1 MPEPLNRWKPVTS
14 EYQEELEPRKRR
26 SLRDRLLRRPAGKA
40 VKVDAGA
47 AETRAEPSAPAG
59 ILGVTWFYVLSS
71 AAYFVSGSVLLSFP
85 LSDPAY
91 KLMRHGHVI
100 VPFPVGQLENVP
112 LVNVLAES
120 FFIMAVVSAAVA
132 VLWMVRSRAARGIT
146 VCYAGAWLVR
156 NLLYLFGNRVGF
168 HTGPLAPGARQI
180 LLVESCADALIFLY
194 LSTSMRAQKSLRKLR
209 S

>member
-26 SLRDRLLRRPAGKA
+26 SLRDRFFRRPAGKA
-40 VKVDAGA
+40 KESPAEAKA
-47 AETRAEPSAPAG
+47 AAG
-59 ILGVTWFYVLSS
+59 IVGVTWFYVLNS

-85 LSDPAY
+85 LSDFAY

-120 FFIMAVVSAAVA
+120 FFIMAVVSAVVA
-132 VLWMVRSRAARGIT
+132 VLWMARSRAARWIT
-146 VCYAGAWLVR
+146 VCYAGAWLIR
-156 NLLYLFGNRVGF
+156 NLLYLFGDRVGF
-168 HTGPLAPGARQI
+168 HAGPLAPGARE
-180 LLVESCADALIFLY
+180 LLFVDSFADALIFLY
-194 LSTSMRAQKSLRKLR
+194 LAFYMRATKSLEKLR

>member
-1 MPEPLNRWKPVTS
+1 MPEPLNRWTPVTS
-14 EYQEELEPRKRR
+14 AYQEELEPRKRR

-40 VKVDAGA
+40 VKPGAGP
-47 AETRAEPSAPAG
+47 AETQAEPTTPAG
-59 ILGVTWFYVLSS
+59 IFGVTWFYGIN
-71 AAYFVSGSVLLSFP
+71 AAVYFASGSVLLSFP
-85 LSDPAY
+85 LSDAAY
-91 KLMRHGHVI
+91 KLMRHGHDI

-132 VLWMVRSRAARGIT
+132 VLWMTRARAARGIT
-146 VCYAGAWLVR
+146 ACYAGAWLFR

-168 HTGPLAPGARQI
+168 HAGPLAPGARE
-180 LLVESCADALIFLY
+180 LLLIDSFADALIFLY
-194 LSTSMRAQKSLRKLR
+194 LAFYMRAARSLEKLR